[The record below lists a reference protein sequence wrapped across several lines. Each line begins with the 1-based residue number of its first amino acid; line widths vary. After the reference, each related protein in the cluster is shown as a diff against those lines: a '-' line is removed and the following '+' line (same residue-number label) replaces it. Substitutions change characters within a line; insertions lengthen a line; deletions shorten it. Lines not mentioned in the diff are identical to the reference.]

1 MPCPFLG
8 MPCPFL
14 GTLYPFL
21 GMLCAFLGMLCA
33 FLGMLHAFLG
43 MLHAFLGM
51 PCEGED
57 GIHEESRGLHALH
70 RVLGPS
76 RRRGNEC
83 VGSSWE
89 RETTRYAYV
98 GMPREHALPCHRV
111 RRAQVEGLAHH
122 RTRRPPVWARHR
134 GQQTSRMVARAGI
147 EPATRGFSV
156 RCSTN

>member
-8 MPCPFL
+8 MLHAFAATLCPFLGMLYPFL

-21 GMLCAFLGMLCA
+21 GML
-33 FLGMLHAFLG
+33 
-43 MLHAFLGM
+43 HAFLGM
-51 PCEGED
+51 PYEGED

-70 RVLGPS
+70 GVLGPS

-111 RRAQVEGLAHH
+111 RRAKLNAS
-122 RTRRPPVWARHR
+122 PA
-134 GQQTSRMVARAGI
+134 I
-147 EPATRGFSV
+147 E
-156 RCSTN
+156 